1 MAAAALC
8 VWSLAVLLQAAAA
21 GSGQA
26 PSPLSRLLD
35 ASGRRVLLPMGPTAD
50 HPGLLNIN
58 GSLVNVHDSRLPAL
72 LLSLYRNMSRLVLRE
87 AQDPKLRATL
97 RRTLQASMLES
108 IESYVVPRMD
118 KDKQAQI
125 RQLKFGSVTDGFYTA
140 ERFVLVSIIVVVLTV
155 SLVVFS
161 YWFVAYIIKGAMRRS
176 PSDIAL
182 TELEDLDLY
191 STEDDGSSAARYN
204 RVREVDLEPRRAAA
218 SAPRGYKPLVP

>member
-1 MAAAALC
+1 MAAAGSLC
-8 VWSLAVLLQAAAA
+8 AWFLAALLQAAAA
-21 GSGQA
+21 GIDQA
-26 PSPLSRLLD
+26 PSAGLVD
-35 ASGRRVLLPMGPTAD
+35 VSGRRVSLPMGPAAD
-50 HPGLLNIN
+50 QPGLLSIN
-58 GSLVNVHDSRLPAL
+58 GSLVDVHDSRLPAL
-72 LLSLYRNMSRLVLRE
+72 LLSLYRNMSRLVLRD
-87 AQDPKLRATL
+87 QDSKSRAAL

-108 IESYVVPRMD
+108 IETYVVPRMD

-125 RQLKFGSVTDGFYTA
+125 RQLKFGSATDGFYTA

-191 STEDDGSSAARYN
+191 STEDEGSSAARYN
-204 RVREVDLEPRRAAA
+204 RVREVDLGQRRATAA
-218 SAPRGYKPLVP
+218 SAPRGYKLLVP